1 MEIPP
6 DPGKSAVL
14 DGRFWAHP
22 KPAGLGHS
30 PSPHGNVPQ
39 AVCGLKDN
47 YFLDGLPSCV
57 DEKPSPLSEPGMN
70 SVQRVAYLK
79 ELFPLEDPEPSTHFR
94 RGTRVHKRFTIT
106 PAQITSSLKKSKQN
120 STIPVKTPTPR
131 KSQRPDLQSTQEF
144 RAPPP
149 PSLSCFLP
157 LNLQVGEE
165 ETAGGKPSILGISSI
180 THCPTVSAVTPDS
193 QHLPP
198 DVSSVP
204 TLSVPSSFPTSSVLS
219 SEPSPFLNQKLIAAA
234 KTEKISIAPHPHS
247 FIFSTP
253 GNYSRPIAIS
263 NETTP
268 SPSSDFPAHSVG
280 TDPTP
285 IPMPLKTDG
294 SDATQSATGA
304 ATTQAKTSPWRSLF
318 GEKSTKGLPKLEFVN
333 PVAADSGKKR
343 ISFENEELEEIG
355 CKWRT
360 SLFTCLEDCDSVL
373 ESGEHSYAGRP
384 LILRKWKPGTPL
396 EKLNLTSIPVWVRL
410 PGLPL
415 EFWSAKGLSKI
426 ASFIGNPLYMDSRT
440 AEETR
445 LSYARM
451 CVEVEAGAEFPETIP
466 IHTPYGI
473 HNQKVQYDW
482 KPSACKTCIDFS
494 HTSEACP
501 KNVQVAQHN
510 HKQEWRPV
518 KNPSKQPL
526 QAVKPARDRE
536 ERPVKPTCIFPQ
548 VVEHS
553 RILSGVSAHV
563 VDTAIQIQNSFDAL
577 ADVEGNENEEGEESE
592 DQVESNIDDRDKL
605 VGCLGKEFVHVSS
618 SSGGI
623 PEESPVMVEAQ
634 VQEAQDLNGHDSS
647 QLHAC
652 VMPPSGRPI
661 KLLPPCSDA
670 KEVDVQRFLSEISK
684 NWKCQTN
691 YEFCGKGRIWVL
703 WDPKVISFQVLYMNS
718 QIIHGG
724 CYCILTGH
732 CIHLSAIYA
741 SNDAPERRQLWSS
754 LVGLVPAAPVPWIA
768 LGDFNITRFADERWG
783 GADPNTSDMNEFNAC
798 IEDCSLLD
806 LRSVGQTLSW
816 TNSSRT
822 GHLKLRRLDR
832 ALVNEEW
839 LHGFP
844 ISYVHYKNPG
854 LSDHS
859 PIIVSTSPVQSTGG
873 KPFKFHNMWLSDTS
887 LYEVV
892 ERAWHLKISGNPMF
906 RIFKKLQGTKRAI
919 KIWNHNSFGRIDIL
933 APQFRKDLDEI
944 QTKIGLDPRNL
955 SLRAAEQD
963 IREKFTRTAQQEESL
978 FHQKSRVDWL
988 NLGDSNT
995 EYFHSAMSMR
1005 RNQNQ
1010 IQAIEDDNG
1019 ELCTE
1024 PKGIADILV
1033 NHFSCLL
1040 NHNCPMTGDLP
1051 APQYKL
1057 SPDDARDLV
1066 RPFQAEEIKE
1076 VVFKCDGN
1084 RAPGPDGFNGVFFKH
1099 FWYLIAT
1106 EVVEAIHYFFRTG
1119 NLLPAFNTTFIALIP
1134 KCSGASSPNHFRPIS
1149 LCNFFYK
1156 IISKLLASRLSKVLN
1171 RIVSPNQSAFI
1182 KDRLIQDNVLL
1193 SHGLCHNFH
1202 KASNTKALCLKLDLK
1217 KAYDYV
1223 IHEAL
1228 LGFMRKIGFR
1238 TLWCTWISK
1247 CIASPSFSVLLNGS
1261 PKGFFQS
1268 SNGLRQGDHLS
1279 PLLFC
1284 LVMEIFSCMLN
1295 SAQALGKI
1303 KTPFSKGNLNINHV
1317 MYADD
1322 VMVFITPD
1330 LESVA
1335 GIKECL
1341 QSFKRIAGLD
1351 VNFQKSE
1358 AFLSGTSA
1366 QLKDLICSS
1375 LCIKEGSL
1383 PIKYL
1388 GLPLIT
1394 KRLSSHDCQ
1403 PLLTKI
1409 RSRLGMWNNKKLS
1422 RAGRIELIKA
1432 VLTSFQIYWSAT
1444 YNIPKEILLE
1454 IEKIFRN
1461 FLWGGFDQQN
1471 QYSPIAWASVCRP
1484 KREGGV
1490 GIRSVVDIN
1499 RASQLKLLWHI
1510 VQNRESLWV
1519 RWFKIKYLK
1528 KSSFWNRPMPS
1539 NPAWGVRSIF
1549 NCRTLAKPFM
1559 CYCVGKGRNI
1569 DFWTDPWHPDGP
1581 VHTQTTEG
1589 ELFCLTK
1596 QTSIECMQQDGSWA
1610 HILHQ
1615 AHLPQLHRIM
1625 KTGLFSHHEV
1635 DRIIWKGNP
1644 NGKFSLRSAWN
1655 QCRTRWAEVP
1665 WFKTVWH
1672 KGHIPRYSF
1681 TTWQAM
1687 QNRLSTRDRLCFLGS
1702 HRDLS
1707 CLLCNAGPE
1716 SENHLFFRCSYSAW
1730 IWRSILW
1737 RCGFRRKPL
1746 KTLLQEEMWIREKF
1760 KGDGQATSIMRLSFC
1775 VVVYMIWRERNS
1787 RLHGKH
1793 PCHKTSTLHSC
1804 LSIIHSR
1811 LAHLHLDDVIS
1822 RKNVATAANF
1832 GLPCIQVKIDAVFC
1846 SWIRSDHE
1854 FYKINTDAA
1863 VHNGMGGIGG
1873 LIRNSMGEVQVMFSL
1888 RSGCEEIHLLEMK
1901 AILHG
1906 IILARTEGYE
1916 SIWIESDSLVAVN
1929 VILEKWECPWKAI
1942 PIVEEIRDAL
1952 RNTQNWKLSHI
1963 WREANGAA
1971 DFLSKP
1977 DCCCKGAVLLPS
1989 TIPPTLR
1996 DILDLD
2002 AAGHL
2007 YPRV

>member
-22 KPAGLGHS
+22 TPAGLGHS

-39 AVCGLKDN
+39 AVCGLEDN

-94 RGTRVHKRFTIT
+94 R
-106 PAQITSSLKKSKQN
+106 
-120 STIPVKTPTPR
+120 
-131 KSQRPDLQSTQEF
+131 
-144 RAPPP
+144 
-149 PSLSCFLP
+149 
-157 LNLQVGEE
+157 VGEE

-204 TLSVPSSFPTSSVLS
+204 TLSVPSSFPTSFVLS
-219 SEPSPFLNQKLIAAA
+219 PEPSPFLNQKLIAAA
-234 KTEKISIAPHPHS
+234 KTEKISINPHPHS

-285 IPMPLKTDG
+285 IPLPLETDG

-304 ATTQAKTSPWRSLF
+304 AATQAKTSPWRSLF
-318 GEKSTKGLPKLEFVN
+318 GEKSTKGLSKLEFVN

-360 SLFTCLEDCDSVL
+360 SLVGYFIGRRPYFMNLRENLSRKWNLKGELQIFTLSNGFYLFQFTCLEDCDSVL

-426 ASFIGNPLYMDSRT
+426 ASFIGNPLYMDSRI

-526 QAVKPARDRE
+526 QAVKPARDQE

-605 VGCLGKEFVHVSS
+605 VGCLGKEFVHVTS

-652 VMPPSGRPI
+652 VMLPSGRPI

-670 KEVDVQRFLSEISK
+670 KEVDVQRFLSEISE

-691 YEFCGKGRIWVL
+691 YEFCGKG
-703 WDPKVISFQVLYMNS
+703 D
-718 QIIHGG
+718 
-724 CYCILTGH
+724 ILSSPLGNYESGSSGTQ
-732 CIHLSAIYA
+732 
-741 SNDAPERRQLWSS
+741 RQLWSS
-754 LVGLVPAAPVPWIA
+754 LVELVPAAPVPWIA

-1057 SPDDARDLV
+1057 SLDDARDLV

-1193 SHGLCHNFH
+1193 SHDLCHNFH

-1228 LGFMRKIGFR
+1228 LGFMRKIGFP

-1268 SNGLRQGDHLS
+1268 SNGLRQGDPLS

-1375 LCIKEGSL
+1375 LYIKEGSL

-1444 YNIPKEILLE
+1444 YNIPMEILLE

-1461 FLWGGFDQQN
+1461 FLWGG
-1471 QYSPIAWASVCRP
+1471 
-1484 KREGGV
+1484 
-1490 GIRSVVDIN
+1490 
-1499 RASQLKLLWHI
+1499 
-1510 VQNRESLWV
+1510 
-1519 RWFKIKYLK
+1519 
-1528 KSSFWNRPMPS
+1528 
-1539 NPAWGVRSIF
+1539 
-1549 NCRTLAKPFM
+1549 
-1559 CYCVGKGRNI
+1559 
-1569 DFWTDPWHPDGP
+1569 
-1581 VHTQTTEG
+1581 
-1589 ELFCLTK
+1589 
-1596 QTSIECMQQDGSWA
+1596 QDGSWA

-1615 AHLPQLHRIM
+1615 AYLPQLHRIM

-1716 SENHLFFRCSYSAW
+1716 SVNHLFFRCSYSAW
-1730 IWRSILW
+1730 IWKSILW

-1760 KGDGQATSIMRLSFC
+1760 KRDGQATSIMRLSFC

-1832 GLPCIQVKIDAVFC
+1832 GLPCIQVKTDAVFC
-1846 SWIRSDHE
+1846 SWIRPDHE

-1906 IILARTEGYE
+1906 IILARSEGYE

-1952 RNTQNWKLSHI
+1952 RNIQNWKLSHI

-1977 DCCCKGAVLLPS
+1977 DCCCEGAVLLPS

-2002 AAGHL
+2002 ATGHL